1 MQQALEALIM
11 ERQIEGEVA
20 NPAAWERRRE
30 PSMHP
35 LVGSWSID
43 CLYGP
48 GAQEDTFLVFKE
60 DGTGWIESAHY
71 ATREVDTFRWEAT
84 RDGCVRVLGGRYFS
98 DGEESASDFSFDE
111 LAYRIAE
118 EVTPDGETRPVV
130 TFAQPVWIGNRR
142 WGLLTRDVAA
152 LAVPEPGRPGG

>member
-1 MQQALEALIM
+1 M
-11 ERQIEGEVA
+11 ERKIEGDA
-20 NPAAWERRRE
+20 AHPAACERQRL

-35 LVGSWSID
+35 LVGRWSID

-60 DGTGWIESAHY
+60 NGTGWIEFAHY
-71 ATREVDTFRWEAT
+71 ATCEVDTFRWEAT
-84 RDGCVRVLGGRYFS
+84 RDGCIRVLGDRYFS

-130 TFAQPVWIGNRR
+130 TFAQPVWIDNRR

-152 LAVPEPGRPGG
+152 LAVPGPGRLGG